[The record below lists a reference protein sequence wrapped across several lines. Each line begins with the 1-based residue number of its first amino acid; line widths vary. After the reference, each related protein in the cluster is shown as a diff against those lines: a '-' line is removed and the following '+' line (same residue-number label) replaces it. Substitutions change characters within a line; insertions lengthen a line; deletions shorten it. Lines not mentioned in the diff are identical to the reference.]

1 MSFYAILKHNKEF
14 LLFSKKEKEA
24 YLLEHGFY
32 ESVEERN
39 VKLQSNLITLQDI
52 INAFKNKGNVVL
64 KPKQELKEELYWFLL
79 TYFNDAIQGAFVKF
93 CLALDKECIAISKK
107 KKRKKAL
114 IHYREIKEQFLIKG
128 IDLIAYDEK
137 GYPINHNIFK
147 LIKGSRVALMDEVS
161 KYDDLLFAYLT
172 GSMKLI
178 SPKLINEWK
187 EYSHIVNF
195 ESNLK
200 IILFLNTTYDFEQ
213 DNSFIGEKVK
223 EQNID
228 NTKILLSSA
237 IQKKN
242 KQDAT
247 LTEEDAINYLIKYHF
262 SKHKEA

>member
-79 TYFNDAIQGAFVKF
+79 NCFNDAIQGPFVKF
-93 CLALDKECIAISKK
+93 CLAFDKECIAISKR

-114 IHYREIKEQFLIKG
+114 IHYKEIKDKFLIKG

-137 GYPINHNIFK
+137 GYPTNHNIFK
-147 LIKGSRVALMDEVS
+147 LIKGRRVALMEEVS

-178 SPKLINEWK
+178 SIKLTNEWK
-187 EYSHIVNF
+187 EYNQMVNF

-200 IILFLNTTYDFEQ
+200 IILFLNATYDFEQ
-213 DNSFIGEKVK
+213 DDSFAGEKVK
-223 EQNID
+223 KQNVD
-228 NTKILLSSA
+228 KTKILLSSA
-237 IQKKN
+237 RQKRN
-242 KQDAT
+242 AQDVT
-247 LTEEDAINYLIKYHF
+247 LTEEEAISYLIKYQF
-262 SKHKEA
+262 SKC